1 MSETAPFSL
10 LPPILLSLLLFL
22 LFLRSRG
29 EAAALRL
36 RLAEAERRLEEWSA
50 HFKACLDERDALR
63 RLCTRE
69 GLEDKAR
76 ELAEAERRAEDC
88 APGLER
94 CEDKLR
100 RASVCCGE
108 LEACRR
114 RLRPPRR
121 AKVHWIRA
129 VDGHVAAEVP
139 YADEVVLRVPAVSL
153 EGRGGRP
160 YAVAELRR
168 GGEAYYVYLP
178 APAYY
183 VRELS
188 LLIFR
193 PRRRST

>member
-1 MSETAPFSL
+1 M
-10 LPPILLSLLLFL
+10 
-22 LFLRSRG
+22 
-29 EAAALRL
+29 
-36 RLAEAERRLEEWSA
+36 
-50 HFKACLDERDALR
+50 
-63 RLCTRE
+63 
-69 GLEDKAR
+69 
-76 ELAEAERRAEDC
+76 RRALDVRLTPPFFPSPLHP
-88 APGLER
+88 APPPPE
-94 CEDKLR
+94 
-100 RASVCCGE
+100 
-108 LEACRR
+108 
-114 RLRPPRR
+114 PRR

-139 YADEVVLRVPAVSL
+139 YADEAVLRVPAVSL

-193 PRRRST
+193 PPPPLDVVKRHAERGRPDA